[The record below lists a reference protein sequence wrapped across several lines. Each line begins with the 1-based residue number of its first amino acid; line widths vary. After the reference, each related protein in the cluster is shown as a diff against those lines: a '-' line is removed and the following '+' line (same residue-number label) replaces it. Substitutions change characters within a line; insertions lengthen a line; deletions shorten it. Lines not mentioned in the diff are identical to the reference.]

1 MRRIYVGVFQF
12 PSSLTDDVCERVPLD
27 VRGVV
32 MLQFNFMHIDTQSK
46 KSKIQSV
53 THVFVFFSEGKSMIR
68 PAIEKLCC

>member
-1 MRRIYVGVFQF
+1 
-12 PSSLTDDVCERVPLD
+12 
-27 VRGVV
+27 

-53 THVFVFFSEGKSMIR
+53 TNVFVFFSEGKGMIR